1 MEASCLEW
9 SLLISI
15 LLRDAMAVL
24 RTINAAKSP
33 DQSAEGVA
41 RLKQGLHLLNYW
53 IGTEC
58 LGYMPFIATI
68 HNQISVLGNI
78 LANKLQQQQ
87 LHMEKQQQTVSSPP
101 IATPL
106 PARSR
111 KTSSNHDT
119 TSHGSSHR
127 DRLSSVSSITP
138 PADRKAVKTDANSAT
153 IAENNLNAKELMKTQ
168 REIAVAEAVSE
179 NTGCVIS

>member
-1 MEASCLEW
+1 
-9 SLLISI
+9 
-15 LLRDAMAVL
+15 
-24 RTINAAKSP
+24 
-33 DQSAEGVA
+33 
-41 RLKQGLHLLNYW
+41 
-53 IGTEC
+53 
-58 LGYMPFIATI
+58 MPFIATI

-78 LANKLQQQQ
+78 LASKLQQQQ
-87 LHMEKQQQTVSSPP
+87 QQMERQQQTVSSPP

-111 KTSSNHDT
+111 KTSSNHDA
-119 TSHGSSHR
+119 TSHSSSHR

-138 PADRKAVKTDANSAT
+138 PADRKTIKTDANSAT
-153 IAENNLNAKELMKTQ
+153 VENNLNAKAKELLKKTQ